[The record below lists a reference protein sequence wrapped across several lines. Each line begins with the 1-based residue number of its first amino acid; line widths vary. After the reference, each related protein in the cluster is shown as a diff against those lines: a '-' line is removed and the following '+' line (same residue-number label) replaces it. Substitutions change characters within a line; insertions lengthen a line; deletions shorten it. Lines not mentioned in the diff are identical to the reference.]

1 MGKLRVIFI
10 VGLLAAGLAALPVLL
25 PGTAVQ
31 AAGSG
36 DGVAALSQQAH
47 NAGGGLDAAEDF
59 DKALT
64 ENAGAYIEAYNHDK
78 RRVDDDEDD
87 DEDDDDY

>member
-10 VGLLAAGLAALPVLL
+10 AGLLAAGLAALPVLS
-25 PGTAVQ
+25 PGAAVQ
-31 AAGSG
+31 AP
-36 DGVAALSQQAH
+36 
-47 NAGGGLDAAEDF
+47 GGGLDAAEDF
-59 DKALT
+59 DKALG

-87 DEDDDDY
+87 DDGDDDY